1 MPSARPGGLGALVA
15 GTVHPAVA
23 ALLVAAALAAAA
35 ALSWIYAVEIAAG
48 LAVSLALTA
57 LAVRRL
63 GGITGDVLGAL
74 AEVTT
79 AASLLAAALA

>member
-1 MPSARPGGLGALVA
+1 
-15 GTVHPAVA
+15 HPAAA